1 METLDLFPNPQ
12 RSHEAAE
19 KLDAALKMVLRSDA
33 ALHGLDD
40 WRDMLEG
47 LGLENTELIENYR
60 GVLESPRDRSA
71 SFKAYLKL
79 AYHMIINGPVRR
91 EVMKILKVRDAIAV
105 EEGEEYEDVGYLIFH
120 GRKSLI

>member
-1 METLDLFPNPQ
+1 MVLGP
-12 RSHEAAE
+12 
-19 KLDAALKMVLRSDA
+19 DAALL
-33 ALHGLDD
+33 GLDD
-40 WRDMLEG
+40 WRDILKG
-47 LGLENTELIENYR
+47 LGLENTELIENYS

-91 EVMKILKVRDAIAV
+91 EVMKILKERDAIAV
-105 EEGEEYEDVGYLIFH
+105 EEGEEYEDAGYLIFH